1 MRILESLRRL
11 RARPLSLQ
19 LVLASLVSVL
29 GLGVVCSVG
38 VISLQRMSALS
49 STALQGQM
57 ELFDNNTALQS
68 LLYEKGFVSYY
79 MLTRDRRWLDQLE
92 SSRQKFADW
101 LEQAHLSRTTLD
113 PRASQD
119 EAKQLLV
126 RIAREY
132 GAYDELRRQ
141 VLSTFEAGRVQEA
154 AAMLADKNA
163 HVGQLLT
170 LCQQFSQLG
179 HEYAQRDLLLAKRS
193 MQRLTALL
201 LLSSVAGTLASLAM
215 GFLVARRIDAALLEQ
230 RQRMLQHEKLS
241 AIGEVAAKL
250 AHEILNPLAGM
261 KAAVQ
266 LLLRSGG
273 QVTPSALVE
282 TSQALDH
289 EISRVDQLVRRL
301 VNYARPL
308 APQRQPLPLR
318 QLLDAVSDAARAE
331 LTKAEVILQRDVD
344 AETRVLDGD
353 PLLLTQALL
362 NLVINAVQVT
372 PKHGQ
377 VLIRARKV
385 MQDGRD
391 VLALQVQ
398 DDGPGLTP
406 AQLPKLFHPFFTTK
420 AQGHG
425 LGLAIAQNIVVE
437 HGGRISARS
446 REGSRGAIFE
456 MLLPLSPASPARGS
470 FSHAGSRAGEEAS
483 S

>member
-1 MRILESLRRL
+1 MRIFESLHRL

-29 GLGVVCSVG
+29 GLGVVCSAG

-49 STALQGQM
+49 SAALQGQM

-92 SSRQKFADW
+92 MSRNQFAVW
-101 LEQAHLSRTTLD
+101 LEQAHLSRATVDTHAKD
-113 PRASQD
+113 A

-141 VLSTFEAGRVQEA
+141 VLSTFEAGRVAEA

-179 HEYAQRDLLLAKRS
+179 HNYAQRDLSLAKQS

-201 LLSSVAGTLASLAM
+201 LLFSVAGTLASLAM
-215 GFLVARRIDAALLEQ
+215 GFLLARRIDAAMHEQ

-273 QVTPSALVE
+273 QVSAEAVTE
-282 TSQALDH
+282 TSLALDH

-308 APQRQPLPLR
+308 APQRQTLPLV
-318 QLLDAVSDAARAE
+318 QLLDSVADAARAE
-331 LTKAEVILQRDVD
+331 LTKAHVTLLRDVEAD
-344 AETRVLDGD
+344 PRPVDGD

-362 NLVINAVQVT
+362 NLVVNAVQVT
-372 PKHGQ
+372 PEGGQ
-377 VLIRARKV
+377 VTVRARRTA
-385 MQDGRD
+385 QDSREW
-391 VLALQVQ
+391 LALQVL
-398 DDGPGLTP
+398 DDGPGISL

-420 AQGHG
+420 AHGHG

-437 HGGRISARS
+437 HGGRISARN
-446 REGSRGAIFE
+446 RDGGHGAIFE
-456 MLLPLSPASPARGS
+456 ILLPLSPAAPARWAMNS
-470 FSHAGSRAGEEAS
+470 EEAS
-483 S
+483 T